1 MTNDEFVE
9 RTRARILE
17 RQADELAQLQ
27 ERHATELTALDILAP
42 TLLESVNAR
51 VQSDDAPPKNVRLR
65 KLIKQ
70 IVPDL
75 LGSFNINTVIGRLQQ
90 LNPELTNINPT
101 SVSGALKKL
110 ALPGGPIELV
120 ERGKGK
126 RPSTYKN
133 RVEEKASLEL
143 AS

>member
-9 RTRARILE
+9 QTRARILE
-17 RQADELAQLQ
+17 RQASELVQLKH
-27 ERHATELTALDILAP
+27 RHVLELEALDLLAP

-51 VQSDDAPPKNVRLR
+51 MNPKDSPPKTARLG

-70 IVPDL
+70 ILPDL
-75 LGSFNINTVIGRLQQ
+75 LGSFNINTVIARLQA
-90 LNPELTNINPT
+90 LNPDMTNINPT

-126 RPSTYKN
+126 RPSSYKN
-133 RVEEKASLEL
+133 RAEEKANLEL